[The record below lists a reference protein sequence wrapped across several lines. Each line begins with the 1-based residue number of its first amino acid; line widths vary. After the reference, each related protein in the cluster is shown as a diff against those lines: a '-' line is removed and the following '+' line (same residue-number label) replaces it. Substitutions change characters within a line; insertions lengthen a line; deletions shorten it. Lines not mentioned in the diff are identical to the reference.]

1 MAPRGQTLPQAA
13 TESAREAR
21 KSFFCELCQ
30 KGYARMNDYEAHE
43 GSYDHQH
50 RKRLKEMKQLTKDPN
65 AISKAERERK
75 ANEEAGLKS
84 INLSLSSG
92 GTGGS
97 TTKKKPVF
105 KSTLQP
111 HNAAAIGQTAA
122 LPTASAKDDVVMLDS
137 SNDDE
142 AWLRECVK
150 LAAEPAQPSTSD
162 RYDPRVPSR
171 LNPCPFPQC
180 EEEPCKHANSL
191 PTRDPR
197 RTLEGLLRA
206 RGLPTKEPN
215 ESWETFGRRRMADN
229 VRELQAKGMK
239 VHDHILADV
248 EARGGGEGLSING

>member
-1 MAPRGQTLPQAA
+1 MAPRGHTLPQAA

-65 AISKAERERK
+65 ATTKAERERK

-84 INLSLSSG
+84 INLSLSGGASG
-92 GTGGS
+92 ATS
-97 TTKKKPVF
+97 SKKKPVF

-111 HNAAAIGQTAA
+111 HNAAVIGQPAA
-122 LPTASAKDDVVMLDS
+122 LPTASTKDDIQMIDS
-137 SNDDE
+137 SIDDD

-150 LAAEPAQPSTSD
+150 LAAEPAQATSSD
-162 RYDPRVPSR
+162 RYDPRVPSH

-180 EEEPCKHANSL
+180 EERPCMHATGL

-197 RTLEGLLRA
+197 RTLEVLVRA
-206 RGLPTKEPN
+206 RSMPTKQPN
-215 ESWETFGRRRMADN
+215 ESWETFNHRRIVDN
-229 VRELQAKGMK
+229 VKQLQAEGTE
-239 VHDHILADV
+239 VHGHVLAYMRDT
-248 EARGGGEGLSING
+248 GLPVST